1 MVFDLITSAKS
12 LLPCKV
18 TYLQVPGIRMCTF
31 WGEDIILPT
40 LVINEEDRSYILQVR
55 NCNKQMRKFVV
66 TDSLAKKKTK

>member
-1 MVFDLITSAKS
+1 
-12 LLPCKV
+12 
-18 TYLQVPGIRMCTF
+18 MCTF